1 EIGGILLGGVLLSE
15 LMDRSGAQQRIAQWI
30 SESCSD
36 PGRAVIL
43 VVLGVTPFIESV
55 TGFGIGVVVA
65 IPLLRH
71 LGLSPFQAATVGL
84 MGLVLV
90 PWGALVPGILVA
102 AELGDVGYGAL
113 GVYSAWLTLPVL
125 LVMGGVSLALVVGAR
140 GALRRVGT

>member
-1 EIGGILLGGVLLSE
+1 NSLLSAVLSTCYALALGIWVVPFDWSRLLAATPQSVWLVVEIGGILLGGVLLSE

-84 MGLVLV
+84 MGLVL
-90 PWGALVPGILVA
+90 
-102 AELGDVGYGAL
+102 
-113 GVYSAWLTLPVL
+113 
-125 LVMGGVSLALVVGAR
+125 
-140 GALRRVGT
+140 